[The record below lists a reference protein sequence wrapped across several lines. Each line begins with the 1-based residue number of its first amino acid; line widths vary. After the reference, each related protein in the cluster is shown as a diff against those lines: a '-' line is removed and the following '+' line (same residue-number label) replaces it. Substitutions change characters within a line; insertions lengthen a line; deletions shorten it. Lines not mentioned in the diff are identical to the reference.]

1 MDLDGFR
8 IYQHTY
14 PTSWK
19 VVPICLGCLGTPIIP
34 IIPSAESYRIHL
46 MFGPGIHG
54 LGGHSRYWKLK
65 GMGFAHVRGYLGS
78 SWSLGMTE
86 GWGTNLLN
94 IKKFE
99 PFLFYWDSPLYDPDN
114 GKSFLQTSI
123 SRRFSSETIGMIQC
137 HTGRRFWLPIRP
149 SMTDRIYRIPMDPN
163 GSQESVKTSK
173 MAASISSYKCC
184 FTKKQESDREISLE
198 SSLRCVWVSLVLF
211 GSYHVLPMLKVG
223 DCSTVRYYFKNNGT
237 TAKILVR
244 SSIYYTFPWYIPII
258 YDLYIYTCINMSR
271 YIPMICPLPSGTL
284 T

>member
-19 VVPICLGCLGTPIIP
+19 VVPICLGCSGTPIIP

-149 SMTDRIYRIPMDPN
+149 SMSDRIYRIPMDPN

-184 FTKKQESDREISLE
+184 FTKKTRIRQRDISRKQ
-198 SSLRCVWVSLVLF
+198 SSLCLGVTRFIW
-211 GSYHVLPMLKVG
+211 VLP
-223 DCSTVRYYFKNNGT
+223 
-237 TAKILVR
+237 
-244 SSIYYTFPWYIPII
+244 
-258 YDLYIYTCINMSR
+258 
-271 YIPMICPLPSGTL
+271 CPTHVESWWL
-284 T
+284 